1 MPGVALNVPHLVNIV
16 MIVGDLFMAE
26 FTFNNV
32 ESIVF
37 YFKRC
42 PVCNHFNETTLGYC
56 VKCNAS
62 LKSSYQWGT
71 ASITD
76 PITKAIKEKING

>member
-1 MPGVALNVPHLVNIV
+1 
-16 MIVGDLFMAE
+16 MIVGELYMAE

-32 ESIVF
+32 QSITF

-42 PVCNHFNETTLGYC
+42 PVCNYFNETTLGYC

-62 LKSSYQWGT
+62 LKTPYQWGT
-71 ASITD
+71 ASIRH
-76 PITKAIKEKING
+76 PVIKAIKENCHYG